1 MTVSSVE
8 EFDVEIAAQVRGESP
23 AEFFDESEGEV
34 LGVGRSSRSVEFQL
48 RAIAEVDDGSA
59 QGFVHGDVGVAVASD
74 ARLVAQGLAEA
85 FADDDAG
92 IFHGVVEIDV
102 DITIDLDFQINQR
115 VSGEKSEH
123 VVEEGDSGVDPGV
136 SLSVQ
141 VQAEFDLGLSG
152 ISFLGCSA
160 FAHSG

>member
-1 MTVSSVE
+1 M
-8 EFDVEIAAQVRGESP
+8 EIAAQVRGESP
-23 AEFFDESEGEV
+23 AEFFDEGEGEV
-34 LGVGRSSRSVEFQL
+34 LGVGRISRSVEFQL

-59 QGFVHGDVGVAVASD
+59 QSFVHRDVGVAVASD
-74 ARLVAQGLAEA
+74 SRLVAQGFAEA
-85 FADDDAG
+85 FADDDSG
-92 IFHGVVEIDV
+92 IFHGVMEIDA

-136 SLSVQ
+136 SFSVQ
-141 VQAEFDLGLSG
+141 VQAEFDFSLSG
-152 ISFLGCSA
+152 ISFLGCAA

>member
-1 MTVSSVE
+1 M
-8 EFDVEIAAQVRGESP
+8 EIAAQIRGESP
-23 AEFFDESEGEV
+23 AELFDEGEGEV
-34 LGVGRSSRSVEFQL
+34 LGVGRISRSVEFQL

-102 DITIDLDFQINQR
+102 DITIDLDLQINQR

-141 VQAEFDLGLSG
+141 VQAEFDFGLSG

>member
-1 MTVSSVE
+1 M
-8 EFDVEIAAQVRGESP
+8 EIAAQVRGESP

-102 DITIDLDFQINQR
+102 DITIDLDLQINQR

-141 VQAEFDLGLSG
+141 VQAEFDFGLSG

>member
-1 MTVSSVE
+1 M
-8 EFDVEIAAQVRGESP
+8 EIAAQVRGESP

-123 VVEEGDSGVDPGV
+123 VVEEGDSGVDPGI

-141 VQAEFDLGLSG
+141 VQAEFDFGLSG
-152 ISFLGCSA
+152 ISFLGCPA

>member
-8 EFDVEIAAQVRGESP
+8 EFDVEIAAQVRGESS

-34 LGVGRSSRSVEFQL
+34 LGVGRISRSVEFQL

-59 QGFVHGDVGVAVASD
+59 QSFVHRDVGVAVASD
-74 ARLVAQGLAEA
+74 SRLVAYGFAEA

-92 IFHGVVEIDV
+92 IFHGVMEIDA

-136 SLSVQ
+136 SFSVQ
-141 VQAEFDLGLSG
+141 VQAESDFSLSG
-152 ISFLGCSA
+152 ISFLGCAA

>member
-1 MTVSSVE
+1 MK
-8 EFDVEIAAQVRGESP
+8 IAAQIRDESP
-23 AEFFDESEGEV
+23 AKFFDESEGEV
-34 LGVGRSSRSVEFQL
+34 LGIGRSSWSVEFQL

-59 QGFVHGDVGVAVASD
+59 QGFIHGDVGVAVAPD
-74 ARLVAQGLAEA
+74 ARLIAQGLPEA
-85 FADDDAG
+85 FAHNDAG

-123 VVEEGDSGVDPGV
+123 VVKERDSGVDPGV
-136 SLSVQ
+136 PFSVQ
-141 VQAEFDLGLSG
+141 VQAEFDFGLSG
-152 ISFLGCSA
+152 TSLLGCAA